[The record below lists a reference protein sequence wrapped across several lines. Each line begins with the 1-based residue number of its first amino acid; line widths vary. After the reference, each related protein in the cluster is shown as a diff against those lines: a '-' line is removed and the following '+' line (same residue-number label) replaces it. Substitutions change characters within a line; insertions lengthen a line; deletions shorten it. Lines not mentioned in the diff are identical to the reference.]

1 MKKRFFA
8 ALLVVALMGALLAT
22 MMLSVSAV
30 IPSYGIYVGGVQVNE
45 DNASDVLEDG
55 TVHYDPEGKILTLN
69 GANITGYHA
78 ANIKQDD
85 NYIGIYSEVDGLTI
99 NLVGENKITTKAVDS
114 DMPDGSEMAIL
125 STKDLKISGDG
136 SLLATAFTAVGS
148 MQSLTVEDCSISC
161 SWMGLIS
168 MGDVNVN
175 GATLA
180 AKIYLIGTET
190 GDITLKNTT
199 VTDGGQCL
207 SMVTESGDITIED
220 SDITADCTFPGED
233 ETQCLMLGQGNLTV
247 KNSVLNLTAKMFATF
262 ANGKINFENVT
273 GSIEMCGEAGY
284 AVYAASDIVLKGCDL
299 DISCRATDDA
309 GVGISTMG
317 DITIEDSSLTM
328 DVRAAKDYA
337 VGIGF
342 PEGENGSV
350 HIENSTLDISAT
362 GPVAVGIVSSSVRL
376 TDSVTKI
383 EVSANPD
390 DTGAG
395 VGVFATN
402 GRAII
407 NGGVLDVTS
416 TGPANGQFPTCGIL
430 LSNPNIASE
439 FIGSDVKLRGNVAI
453 GAAPDLTLY
462 NREYEIVASPN
473 FNGSEP
479 VEYNKE
485 NIATYKYLH
494 IHPFYTVTFN
504 ANDGTGTMDTAENL
518 YGTFT
523 IPENGFTAPD
533 GKQFK
538 GWAYTADGEAIPG
551 TSIDV
556 QEDITL
562 YAIWEDIPG
571 DKGNDDPVI
580 APNPTPGEEND
591 PDHTHSYSAEWMQT
605 TEEHYKACA
614 CGAKQYQSAHVDS
627 NDNGS
632 CDVCGALYTENSGD
646 GGLCAGA
653 IVGIVI
659 GAVLIIGI
667 GGFGVFWFVIK
678 KKNVADLVGLF
689 KK

>member
-8 ALLVVALMGALLAT
+8 ALLVVALMGVLAAMT
-22 MMLSVSAV
+22 LSVSAV
-30 IPSYGIYVGGVQVNE
+30 IPSYNIYVGGVQVNE
-45 DNASDVLEDG
+45 ENASDVLEDG
-55 TVHYDPEGKILTLN
+55 TVYYDPEGKILTLN

-78 ANIKQDD
+78 VKIKQDD

-99 NLVGENKITTKAVDS
+99 NLCGDNKITTKVVDS
-114 DMPDGSEMAIL
+114 DMPDGSEMAIF

-136 SLLATAFTAVGS
+136 SLSATAFTAVGS
-148 MQSLTVEDCSISC
+148 MQLLTVEDCSISC
-161 SWMGLIS
+161 SWMGLVS
-168 MGDVNVN
+168 MGDVSVN

-220 SDITADCTFPGED
+220 SHITADCTFLEED

-273 GSIEMCGEAGY
+273 GSIEIRGEAGY
-284 AVYAASDIVLKGCDL
+284 AVYAASDIALKGCDL

-317 DITIEDSSLTM
+317 DITIVDSSLTM

-362 GPVAVGIVSSSVRL
+362 GPIAVGIVSSSVRL

-416 TGPANGQFPTCGIL
+416 TGPANGQFPTCGVL
-430 LSNPNIASE
+430 LSNPNIAPE

-494 IHPFYTVTFN
+494 VHSFYTVSFD
-504 ANDGTGTMDTAENL
+504 ANGGTGTMDVGEHL
-518 YGTFT
+518 YGTFD

-538 GWAYTADGEAIPG
+538 GWAYTADGEGIPG
-551 TSIDV
+551 SSIDV
-556 QEDITL
+556 QKDITL

-571 DKGNDDPVI
+571 GEGNDDPTI
-580 APNPTPGEEND
+580 TPDPTPGEGDSE
-591 PDHTHSYSAEWMQT
+591 HTHSYSAQWTQT
-605 TEEHYKACA
+605 AEEHYKVCA

-632 CDVCGALYTENSGD
+632 CDVCGAVYTENTGD
-646 GGLCAGA
+646 GGLIAGA

-659 GAVLIIGI
+659 GAVLVIGI

-678 KKNVADLVGLF
+678 KKNVADIVGLF